1 MEASGRKRKGKHKP
15 TFEDDLAMAMA
26 QSLQMEKEREEIF
39 AALSHENAEKLD
51 VLFPSLT
58 PSKEGWEKEKEKEK
72 EKEMEEE
79 KQEEKKEEE
88 GEKEKNGKSEFVW
101 VSAAERMKQNMMKES
116 QKKNAANIPPPST
129 PSSSPSLSS
138 SSSSSSSSSDSLSQ
152 AITFTGD
159 PLILGSVWESSHT
172 LPLIAFGNE
181 ESELFYP
188 IEGRRKEFVYTQ
200 RNFEDL
206 SDIWE
211 KRET

>member
-58 PSKEGWEKEKEKEK
+58 PSKEGGEKEK

-79 KQEEKKEEE
+79 KQEEKEKEGE

-116 QKKNAANIPPPST
+116 KKKTWPISLPPLLPPLLLLSRLHHLHLLLL
-129 PSSSPSLSS
+129 PILSP
-138 SSSSSSSSSDSLSQ
+138 
-152 AITFTGD
+152 
-159 PLILGSVWESSHT
+159 
-172 LPLIAFGNE
+172 
-181 ESELFYP
+181 
-188 IEGRRKEFVYTQ
+188 
-200 RNFEDL
+200 
-206 SDIWE
+206 
-211 KRET
+211 KR